1 MRNNLVMN
9 FLNIIYVLLLLTY
22 ILTWGLANPALSLML
37 LLIFPVYNIIN
48 IIMKYGSGET
58 GVIRITKVS
67 ETERKIAMEL
77 NETPED
83 LERRGEV
90 IFKIKT
96 DSRT

>member
-9 FLNIIYVLLLLTY
+9 FLNIIYVFLLLTY

-37 LLIFPVYNIIN
+37 LLVFPVHNIIN

-67 ETERKIAMEL
+67 ETERKIAIEL

-96 DSRT
+96 D

>member
-9 FLNIIYVLLLLTY
+9 FLNIIYVFLLLTY
-22 ILTWGLANPALSLML
+22 IPTWGLANPALSLML
-37 LLIFPVYNIIN
+37 LLIFPVHNIIN

-58 GVIRITKVS
+58 GVIRITKVN
-67 ETERKIAMEL
+67 ETERKIAIEL

-96 DSRT
+96 D

>member
-96 DSRT
+96 D

>member
-9 FLNIIYVLLLLTY
+9 FLNIVYVLLLLTY

-37 LLIFPVYNIIN
+37 LLIFPVHNIIN

-67 ETERKIAMEL
+67 ETERKIAIEL

-96 DSRT
+96 D